1 VEPDVPTLRSLV
13 TMTNEDAAGDLDAAA
28 FDALVRRHQQRLY
41 RLVLG
46 LVRDPDEAESLTQD
60 VFVAAFEHR
69 ESFRGEASVG
79 TWLASIAINR
89 VRDRE
94 RSRRWQFWRG
104 LSRGTAD
111 EGARDVDQVPDGA
124 PDPARV
130 LAARQDVRAV
140 RDAVARLPVRQ
151 RAAFTLRY
159 VEEQSLEEIAAAL
172 GCEVGTVK
180 SHLAR
185 AVAAVR
191 REVR

>member
-1 VEPDVPTLRSLV
+1 MPTLRSLV
-13 TMTNEDAAGDLDAAA
+13 TMPSDDAARDLDATA
-28 FDALVRRHQQRLY
+28 FDAIVRRHQHRLY

-60 VFVAAFEHR
+60 VFVAAFQHR

-104 LSRGTAD
+104 LARGTTD
-111 EGARDVDQVPDGA
+111 DGARGVDEVPDGA

-140 RDAVARLPVRQ
+140 GDVVARLPVRQ
-151 RAAFTLRY
+151 RAAFMLRY